1 MLPASNRGAGQN
13 LAFPDVCNTPVGPA
27 TVPIPYPNIAM
38 NAQATAFS
46 MVVKVSMMNA
56 LNMSSVI
63 PMTNGDQAGVAHP
76 TVMGAAR
83 YTMGNPIVFVDKQ
96 PAICLLCPTTGNN
109 MNAPLG
115 AVLVPSAVNV
125 FYTFAADSAE
135 ATWLTDVRQR
145 LETLG
150 PARVTAAVAGD
161 VLLLRVAAFPADV
174 VRRVH
179 VALMGLPLDEVRAV
193 AIDLRGN
200 PGGEL
205 SAAVDLAADFLP
217 DGSLVARVVDAD
229 GDEEDLRTTRAP
241 RFDLPVTVFV
251 DHDTA
256 SAAEVFV
263 SALRNAGRG
272 VLVGKPTRGKMTSST
287 LLTQPDGAGEV
298 THVLSCISAA
308 GPLVPEVVHAP

>member
-1 MLPASNRGAGQN
+1 
-13 LAFPDVCNTPVGPA
+13 VCNTPVGPA

-145 LETLG
+145 LETLRQ
-150 PARVTAAVAGD
+150 ASVTAAVAGD

-256 SAAEVFV
+256 SAAEVFA

>member
-1 MLPASNRGAGQN
+1 
-13 LAFPDVCNTPVGPA
+13 
-27 TVPIPYPNIAM
+27 
-38 NAQATAFS
+38 
-46 MVVKVSMMNA
+46 MMNA

-145 LETLG
+145 LETLRQ
-150 PARVTAAVAGD
+150 ASVTAAVAGD

-256 SAAEVFV
+256 SAAEVFA

>member
-145 LETLG
+145 LETLRQ
-150 PARVTAAVAGD
+150 ASVTAAVAGD
-161 VLLLRVAAFPADV
+161 VLLLRVAAFPAEASSPPPSTSPRTSCRTDRWWRGSSTPTGT
-174 VRRVH
+174 RRTFGRH
-179 VALMGLPLDEVRAV
+179 ERRASTCPSRCSW
-193 AIDLRGN
+193 I
-200 PGGEL
+200 
-205 SAAVDLAADFLP
+205 
-217 DGSLVARVVDAD
+217 
-229 GDEEDLRTTRAP
+229 TTRLQRP
-241 RFDLPVTVFV
+241 KCSP
-251 DHDTA
+251 
-256 SAAEVFV
+256 
-263 SALRNAGRG
+263 LRCET
-272 VLVGKPTRGKMTSST
+272 P
-287 LLTQPDGAGEV
+287 AGECS
-298 THVLSCISAA
+298 LGSRLGAR
-308 GPLVPEVVHAP
+308 

>member
-1 MLPASNRGAGQN
+1 

-46 MVVKVSMMNA
+46 MGVKVSMMNA

-145 LETLG
+145 LETLRQ
-150 PARVTAAVAGD
+150 ASVTAAVAGD

-256 SAAEVFV
+256 SAAEVFA

>member
-1 MLPASNRGAGQN
+1 
-13 LAFPDVCNTPVGPA
+13 
-27 TVPIPYPNIAM
+27 M

-46 MVVKVSMMNA
+46 MFVKVSMMNA

-145 LETLG
+145 LETLRQ
-150 PARVTAAVAGD
+150 ASVTAAVAGD

-256 SAAEVFV
+256 SAAEVFA

>member
-145 LETLG
+145 LETLRQ
-150 PARVTAAVAGD
+150 ASVTAAVAGD

-256 SAAEVFV
+256 SAAEVFA

>member
-1 MLPASNRGAGQN
+1 M
-13 LAFPDVCNTPVGPA
+13 AFPDVCNTPVGPA

-145 LETLG
+145 LETLRQ
-150 PARVTAAVAGD
+150 ASVTAAVAGD

-205 SAAVDLAADFLP
+205 SAAADLAADFLP

-256 SAAEVFV
+256 SAAEVFA

-272 VLVGKPTRGKMTSST
+272 VLVGKPTRGKLTSST
-287 LLTQPDGAGEV
+287 LLTQPDGVGEV
-298 THVLSCISAA
+298 AHVLSCISAP
-308 GPLVPEVVHAP
+308 GPLVPEVVHEP